1 MQTLSSWTTGES
13 LNRETLMKG
22 VPVDVWIRRRD
33 KRGTVRHP
41 ETSPRAAGT
50 REEPRA
56 DTWENRS
63 RQVLRLETLLLP
75 GQFVGAAP

>member
-1 MQTLSSWTTGES
+1 M
-13 LNRETLMKG
+13 
-22 VPVDVWIRRRD
+22 
-33 KRGTVRHP
+33 RHP

-75 GQFVGAAP
+75 GQFVGSAPLRLGTRQARMWFLLRFLSRDQTLTETNIIICLTGF